1 MQAMP
6 GQAPH
11 DATPSDRRSNRHRPM
26 ECAGGRRA
34 ASANCPLHARGKHG
48 INTSLTTHAAV
59 IRNMSKVVAYSKGP
73 IVMTRFGVMLKRA
86 EQQAHRS
93 TTLSALQRK
102 APDKTLPGISDE
114 NPGRKV
120 A

>member
-11 DATPSDRRSNRHRPM
+11 DATPSDRRSNRHRP
-26 ECAGGRRA
+26 
-34 ASANCPLHARGKHG
+34 PHARGKHG

-73 IVMTRFGVMLKRA
+73 PK
-86 EQQAHRS
+86 
-93 TTLSALQRK
+93 
-102 APDKTLPGISDE
+102 
-114 NPGRKV
+114 
-120 A
+120 

>member
-73 IVMTRFGVMLKRA
+73 PK
-86 EQQAHRS
+86 
-93 TTLSALQRK
+93 
-102 APDKTLPGISDE
+102 
-114 NPGRKV
+114 
-120 A
+120 